1 MKNYLFRVL
10 PLLTVVISVLLLFT
24 ACGHDHMYGEW
35 TIEKE
40 ATCVESGSKFRV
52 CECGEK
58 QTETI
63 EAKGHTNGEWV
74 TDADSTC
81 TENGSKHQ
89 VCSVCAATIKTE
101 TIEAKGHTNG
111 EWVTDVDATCTE
123 NGSKHQVCSV
133 CAATIKTETIEAKG
147 HTNGEWVTDVD
158 ATCTENGSKHQ
169 VCSVCTA
176 TIKTETIASTGHKFI
191 NLKCSN
197 CDGYSV
203 ETNEIGK
210 SYTDKNG
217 LTVTLNSYTI
227 TEYEGYYSYSINY
240 TIENKVPDSK
250 LMPGS
255 FKLFFTDKTGEN
267 QYGGFN
273 YLYYGEKSTRSYT
286 WKVLKTQTVLIL
298 EYNADDED
306 AGLQGAFFRDEPIKD
321 TMHWVSPEISKS

>member
-1 MKNYLFRVL
+1 MKKII
-10 PLLTVVISVLLLFT
+10 LLLAVLLGTIVLLCSCDCKHENLSQATCTT
-24 ACGHDHMYGEW
+24 ASTCLDCGEIISAALGHTDGEW
-35 TIEKE
+35 ITDKE
-40 ATCVESGSKFRV
+40 PNCTEDGSKHQV
-52 CECGEK
+52 CSVCATTIK
-58 QTETI
+58 TETI
-63 EAKGHTNGEWV
+63 DAKGHTNGEWV
-74 TDADSTC
+74 TDA
-81 TENGSKHQ
+81 
-89 VCSVCAATIKTE
+89 
-101 TIEAKGHTNG
+101 
-111 EWVTDVDATCTE
+111 DATCTE

-133 CAATIKTETIEAKG
+133 CAATIKTETIAAHHIE
-147 HTNGEWVTDVD
+147 GEWVIDAD

>member
-1 MKNYLFRVL
+1 MKNYLSRVL

-40 ATCVESGSKFRV
+40 ATCVESGSKFRL

-63 EAKGHTNGEWV
+63 KAKGHTNGEWI
-74 TDADSTC
+74 TDA
-81 TENGSKHQ
+81 
-89 VCSVCAATIKTE
+89 
-101 TIEAKGHTNG
+101 
-111 EWVTDVDATCTE
+111 
-123 NGSKHQVCSV
+123 
-133 CAATIKTETIEAKG
+133 
-147 HTNGEWVTDVD
+147 D

-176 TIKTETIASTGHKFI
+176 TIKTETVAAHHIAGEWITDADATCTENGSKHQVCSVCTATIKTETLPLTGHKFI
-191 NLKCSN
+191 NLKCSKCN
-197 CDGYSV
+197 GYSV

-240 TIENKVPDSK
+240 TIENKVSDSK
-250 LMPGS
+250 LMPGT
-255 FKLFFTDKTGEN
+255 FKLFFTDKTGED

-273 YLYYGEKSTRSYT
+273 YLSYGEKSTRSYT